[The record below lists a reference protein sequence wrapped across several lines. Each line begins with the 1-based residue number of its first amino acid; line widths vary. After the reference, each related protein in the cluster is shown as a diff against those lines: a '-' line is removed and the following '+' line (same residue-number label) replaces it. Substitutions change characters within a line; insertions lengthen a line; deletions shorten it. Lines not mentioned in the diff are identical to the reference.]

1 MRDKLIEKFH
11 TKYPYEYFYIVQP
24 SKLVN
29 KLSLA
34 NFKINN
40 IRLDSSV
47 LAYADKYFGTS
58 SKIKGLLDYIAPLFN
73 SNSEVEKSN
82 YFLTKISKI
91 EEKQLHNLPEIE
103 TPKSKDSTQVYADAL
118 EFMLPITEDEKIVDN
133 LYVKFKQV
141 IFSKEWTDKFM
152 ECVSQLVSSEKVLWQ
167 QQKNEFYIHIEL
179 PDIN

>member
-1 MRDKLIEKFH
+1 MKR
-11 TKYPYEYFYIVQP
+11 
-24 SKLVN
+24 
-29 KLSLA
+29 A
-34 NFKINN
+34 INH
-40 IRLDSSV
+40 LTES
-47 LAYADKYFGTS
+47 
-58 SKIKGLLDYIAPLFN
+58 IAR
-73 SNSEVEKSN
+73 K
-82 YFLTKISKI
+82 KI